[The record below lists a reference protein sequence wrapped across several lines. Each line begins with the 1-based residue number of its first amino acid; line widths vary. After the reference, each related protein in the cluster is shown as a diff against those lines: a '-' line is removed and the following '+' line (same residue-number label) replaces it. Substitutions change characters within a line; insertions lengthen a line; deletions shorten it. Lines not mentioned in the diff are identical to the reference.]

1 MTKADLIEMIS
12 KRSELPKK
20 HAEIVVNTIFK
31 SIMDA
36 LEGGEKVELRGFG
49 SFHMKVRE
57 ARVARNPKTGEKVQ
71 VETKK
76 VPHFRSGKELKE
88 AVNRGS

>member
-12 KRSELPKK
+12 KRSDLPKK

-31 SIMDA
+31 SIMGA

-88 AVNRGS
+88 AVNRNA